1 MEKCKLFLTLTLI
14 ILINSQTE
22 TNTIKTEQESNQIPE
37 NEEEELI
44 HRFEPYNLY
53 ISRRE
58 YILSNFDKFSKYIT
72 LKKPSSTNE
81 KLQCIFKSD
90 VTIDSSTSLFSYTEK
105 DILNSNS
112 ENIYYPYI
120 NNISQYLSKNLTLSF
135 QTQKKLALSLYIL
148 YELKGNLT
156 NTLYLMNKQKETN
169 EINLFRK
176 YLKYR
181 PTNTFIIHYIHNL
194 PLSGMLNYYTWSLD
208 EFYDYGLTGSMK
220 PRNQLKT
227 LHNIYEK
234 IKTLHENNTIVNDWL
249 SKENE
254 NVFYSIYHYV
264 NIYSF
269 EYSTNYNKNIED
281 DDKSLSIIIFPFID
295 VCSNSNEDPLLK
307 INYQKNK
314 NNDNMLNLYYS
325 CGKDKID
332 KSKGSIFRYKY
343 NENLS
348 NDNSL
353 LNYGIIKKN
362 NLYHN
367 YLITLDLYDEKY
379 EFYKYLT
386 RQNIN
391 MDNIHIL
398 TDDVITAKFELN
410 SQILNK
416 NLLEFLFYFNEF
428 DEIKESE
435 TLIHKFNK
443 NKFRYHEGTVNYMLK
458 KTLEKSD
465 QKTLGTYMRYYST
478 IFSHIKNIEE
488 NMKEYLNISM
498 SEYIKEIRKF
508 EKEIKDMEKNIEI
521 LDKGNIIDH
530 FENLYYYNRLHE
542 LLNKKNIHIFNIEN
556 IKILMKHL
564 KFVSQ
569 DILSIQ
575 DKVLNHSFLND
586 IYDIELY

>member
-1 MEKCKLFLTLTLI
+1 MEKYKLFLTLTLI
-14 ILINSQTE
+14 ILIKCDTNIENKSQQP
-22 TNTIKTEQESNQIPE
+22 NPISK
-37 NEEEELI
+37 NEEEII
-44 HRFEPYNLY
+44 HRFEPYNIY
-53 ISRRE
+53 MARRE
-58 YILSNFDKFSKYIT
+58 FILSNFDRFSNYIT
-72 LKKPSSTNE
+72 IKKPSSLNE

-90 VTIDSSTSLFSYTEK
+90 VTIDTKTSLFSYTDK

-112 ENIYYPYI
+112 ENIYYPFKK
-120 NNISQYLSKNLTLSF
+120 NISEFLSKNLTLSF

-156 NTLYLMNKQKETN
+156 QTLYTMNKQKEAN
-169 EINLFRK
+169 ELISFRK

-181 PTNTFIIHYIHNL
+181 PTNTFIINYIHNL
-194 PLSGMLNYYTWSLD
+194 PLSGILNYYTWSLD
-208 EFYDYGLTGSMK
+208 EFYDYGLTGNMK
-220 PRNQLKT
+220 PRTQLKT
-227 LHNIYEK
+227 LHGIYEK
-234 IKTLHENNTIVNDWL
+234 IKNLFENNTIINDWL

-254 NVFYSIYHYV
+254 NVFYSIYHYI

-269 EYSTNYNKNIED
+269 EYSTNANNNKED

-295 VCSNSNEDPLLK
+295 ICSNSNEESLLK
-307 INYQKNK
+307 ININK
-314 NNDNMLNLYYS
+314 NAEGDNLFNLFSS
-325 CGKDKID
+325 CGKNKI
-332 KSKGSIFRYKY
+332 SKNKGEVFKYKY

-353 LNYGIIKKN
+353 LNYGIINKN

-367 YLITLDLYDEKY
+367 YIITMDLYDEKY

-386 RQNIN
+386 RQNVN
-391 MDNIHIL
+391 MENIHIL

-410 SQILNK
+410 SENLNK
-416 NLLEFLFYFNEF
+416 NLLEFLFYFNQF

-435 TLIHKFNK
+435 TLMHKFNTK
-443 NKFRYHEGTVNYMLK
+443 KYRYYEGTVNYMLK
-458 KTLEKSD
+458 KTLDKSD

-478 IFSHIKNIEE
+478 IFSHVKNIEE

-498 SEYIKEIRKF
+498 SEYVKEINKF
-508 EKEIKDMEKNIEI
+508 EKEIKDMDKNIEI
-521 LDKGNIIDH
+521 LDQGNIIDH

-564 KFVSQ
+564 NFVSQ

-575 DKVLNHSFLND
+575 YKVLNNSFLKD
-586 IYDIELY
+586 IYNL

>member
-1 MEKCKLFLTLTLI
+1 MEKYKLFLTLTLI
-14 ILINSQTE
+14 ILIKCDTNIENKSQQP
-22 TNTIKTEQESNQIPE
+22 NHISK
-37 NEEEELI
+37 NEEEII
-44 HRFEPYNLY
+44 HRFEPYNIY
-53 ISRRE
+53 MARRE
-58 YILSNFDKFSKYIT
+58 FILSNFDRFSNYIT
-72 LKKPSSTNE
+72 IKKPSSLNE

-90 VTIDSSTSLFSYTEK
+90 VTIDTKTSLFSYTDK

-112 ENIYYPYI
+112 ENIYYPFKK
-120 NNISQYLSKNLTLSF
+120 NISEYLSKNLTLSF
-135 QTQKKLALSLYIL
+135 QTKKKLALSLYIL

-156 NTLYLMNKQKETN
+156 QTLYTMNKQKETN
-169 EINLFRK
+169 ELISFRK

-181 PTNTFIIHYIHNL
+181 PTNTFIINYIHNL
-194 PLSGMLNYYTWSLD
+194 PLSGILNYYTWSLD
-208 EFYDYGLTGSMK
+208 EFYDYGLTGNMK
-220 PRNQLKT
+220 PRTQLKT
-227 LHNIYEK
+227 LHGIYEK
-234 IKTLHENNTIVNDWL
+234 IKNLFENNTIINDWL

-254 NVFYSIYHYV
+254 NVFYSIYHYI

-269 EYSTNYNKNIED
+269 EYSTNANNNKED

-295 VCSNSNEDPLLK
+295 ICSNSNEESLLK
-307 INYQKNK
+307 ININK
-314 NNDNMLNLYYS
+314 NAEGDNLFNLFSS
-325 CGKDKID
+325 CGKNKI
-332 KSKGSIFRYKY
+332 SKNKGEVFKYKY

-353 LNYGIIKKN
+353 LNYGIINKN

-367 YLITLDLYDEKY
+367 YIITMDLYDEKY

-391 MDNIHIL
+391 MENIHIL

-410 SQILNK
+410 SENLNK
-416 NLLEFLFYFNEF
+416 NLLEFLFYFNQF

-435 TLIHKFNK
+435 TLMHKFNTK
-443 NKFRYHEGTVNYMLK
+443 KYRYYEGTVNYMLK
-458 KTLEKSD
+458 KTLDKSD

-478 IFSHIKNIEE
+478 IFSHVKNIEE

-498 SEYIKEIRKF
+498 SEYVKEINKF
-508 EKEIKDMEKNIEI
+508 EKEIKDMDKNIEI
-521 LDKGNIIDH
+521 LDQGNIIDH

-564 KFVSQ
+564 NFVSQ

-575 DKVLNHSFLND
+575 YKVLNNSFLKD
-586 IYDIELY
+586 IYNL

>member
-1 MEKCKLFLTLTLI
+1 MEKYKLFLTLTLI
-14 ILINSQTE
+14 ILIKCDTNIENKSQQP
-22 TNTIKTEQESNQIPE
+22 NPISK
-37 NEEEELI
+37 NEEEII
-44 HRFEPYNLY
+44 HRFEPYNIY
-53 ISRRE
+53 MARRE
-58 YILSNFDKFSKYIT
+58 FILSNFDRFSNYIT
-72 LKKPSSTNE
+72 IKKPSSLNE

-90 VTIDSSTSLFSYTEK
+90 VTIDTKTSLFSYTDK

-112 ENIYYPYI
+112 ENIYYPFKK
-120 NNISQYLSKNLTLSF
+120 NISEFLSKNLTLSF

-156 NTLYLMNKQKETN
+156 QTLYTMNKQKETN
-169 EINLFRK
+169 ELISFRK

-181 PTNTFIIHYIHNL
+181 PTNTFIINYIHNL
-194 PLSGMLNYYTWSLD
+194 PLSGILNYYTWSLD
-208 EFYDYGLTGSMK
+208 EFYDYGLTGNMK
-220 PRNQLKT
+220 PRTQLKT
-227 LHNIYEK
+227 LHGIYEK
-234 IKTLHENNTIVNDWL
+234 IKNLFENNTIINDWL

-254 NVFYSIYHYV
+254 NVFYSIYHYI

-269 EYSTNYNKNIED
+269 EYSTNANNNKED

-295 VCSNSNEDPLLK
+295 ICSNSNEESLLK
-307 INYQKNK
+307 ININK
-314 NNDNMLNLYYS
+314 NAEGDNLFNLFSS
-325 CGKDKID
+325 CGKNKI
-332 KSKGSIFRYKY
+332 SKNKGEVFKYKY

-353 LNYGIIKKN
+353 LNYGIINKN

-367 YLITLDLYDEKY
+367 YIITMDLYDEKY

-391 MDNIHIL
+391 MENIHIL

-410 SQILNK
+410 IENLNK
-416 NLLEFLFYFNEF
+416 NLLEFLFYFNQF

-435 TLIHKFNK
+435 TLMHKFNTK
-443 NKFRYHEGTVNYMLK
+443 KYRYYEGTVNYMLK
-458 KTLEKSD
+458 KTLDKSD

-478 IFSHIKNIEE
+478 IFSHVKNIEE

-498 SEYIKEIRKF
+498 SEYVKEINKF
-508 EKEIKDMEKNIEI
+508 EKEIKDMDKNIEI
-521 LDKGNIIDH
+521 LDQGNIIDH

-564 KFVSQ
+564 NFVSQ

-575 DKVLNHSFLND
+575 YKVLNNSFLKD
-586 IYDIELY
+586 IYNL

>member
-1 MEKCKLFLTLTLI
+1 MEKYKLFLTLTLI
-14 ILINSQTE
+14 ILIKCDTNIENKSQ
-22 TNTIKTEQESNQIPE
+22 QSNPISK
-37 NEEEELI
+37 NEEEII
-44 HRFEPYNLY
+44 HRFEPYNIY
-53 ISRRE
+53 MARRE
-58 YILSNFDKFSKYIT
+58 FILSNFDRFSNYIT
-72 LKKPSSTNE
+72 IKKPSSLNE

-90 VTIDSSTSLFSYTEK
+90 VTIDTKTSLFSYTDK

-112 ENIYYPYI
+112 ENIYYPFKK
-120 NNISQYLSKNLTLSF
+120 NISEFLSKNLTLSF

-156 NTLYLMNKQKETN
+156 QTLYTMNKQKETN
-169 EINLFRK
+169 ELISFRK

-181 PTNTFIIHYIHNL
+181 PTNTFIINYIHNL
-194 PLSGMLNYYTWSLD
+194 PLSGILNYYTWSLD
-208 EFYDYGLTGSMK
+208 EFYDYGLTGNMK
-220 PRNQLKT
+220 PRTQLKT
-227 LHNIYEK
+227 LHGIYEK
-234 IKTLHENNTIVNDWL
+234 VKNLFENNTIINDWL

-254 NVFYSIYHYV
+254 NVFYSIYHYI

-269 EYSTNYNKNIED
+269 EYSTNANNNKED

-295 VCSNSNEDPLLK
+295 ICSNSNEESLLK
-307 INYQKNK
+307 ININK
-314 NNDNMLNLYYS
+314 NAEGDNLFNLFSS
-325 CGKDKID
+325 CGKNKI
-332 KSKGSIFRYKY
+332 SKNKGEVFKYKY

-353 LNYGIIKKN
+353 LNYGIINKN

-367 YLITLDLYDEKY
+367 YIITMDLYDEKY

-391 MDNIHIL
+391 MENIHIL

-410 SQILNK
+410 SENLNK
-416 NLLEFLFYFNEF
+416 NLLEFLFYFNQF

-435 TLIHKFNK
+435 TLMHKFNTK
-443 NKFRYHEGTVNYMLK
+443 KYRYYEGTVNYMLK
-458 KTLEKSD
+458 KTLDKSD

-478 IFSHIKNIEE
+478 IFSHVKNIEE

-498 SEYIKEIRKF
+498 SEYVKEINKF
-508 EKEIKDMEKNIEI
+508 EKEIKDMDKNIEI
-521 LDKGNIIDH
+521 LDQGNIIDH

-564 KFVSQ
+564 NFVSQ

-575 DKVLNHSFLND
+575 YKVLNNSFLKD
-586 IYDIELY
+586 IYNL

>member
-1 MEKCKLFLTLTLI
+1 MEKYKLFLTLTLI
-14 ILINSQTE
+14 ILIKCDTNIENKSQQP
-22 TNTIKTEQESNQIPE
+22 NPISK
-37 NEEEELI
+37 NEEEII
-44 HRFEPYNLY
+44 HRFEPYNIY
-53 ISRRE
+53 MARRE
-58 YILSNFDKFSKYIT
+58 FILSNFDRFSNYIT
-72 LKKPSSTNE
+72 IKKPSSLNE

-90 VTIDSSTSLFSYTEK
+90 LTIDTKTSLFSYTDK

-112 ENIYYPYI
+112 ENIYYPFKK
-120 NNISQYLSKNLTLSF
+120 NISEFLSKNLTLSF

-156 NTLYLMNKQKETN
+156 QTLYTMNKQKETN
-169 EINLFRK
+169 ELISFRK

-181 PTNTFIIHYIHNL
+181 PTNTFIINYIHNL
-194 PLSGMLNYYTWSLD
+194 PLSGILNYYTWSLD
-208 EFYDYGLTGSMK
+208 EFYDYGLTGNMK
-220 PRNQLKT
+220 PRTQLKT
-227 LHNIYEK
+227 LHGIYEK
-234 IKTLHENNTIVNDWL
+234 IKNLFENNTIINDWL

-254 NVFYSIYHYV
+254 NVFYSIYHYI

-269 EYSTNYNKNIED
+269 EYSTNANNNKED

-295 VCSNSNEDPLLK
+295 ICSNSNEESLLK
-307 INYQKNK
+307 ININK
-314 NNDNMLNLYYS
+314 NAEGDNLFNLFSS
-325 CGKDKID
+325 CGKNKI
-332 KSKGSIFRYKY
+332 SKNKGEVFKYKY

-353 LNYGIIKKN
+353 LNYGIINKN

-367 YLITLDLYDEKY
+367 YIITMDLYDEKY

-391 MDNIHIL
+391 MENIHIL

-410 SQILNK
+410 SENLNK
-416 NLLEFLFYFNEF
+416 NLLEFLFYFNQF

-435 TLIHKFNK
+435 TLMHKFNTK
-443 NKFRYHEGTVNYMLK
+443 KYRYYEGTVNYMLK
-458 KTLEKSD
+458 KTLDKSD

-478 IFSHIKNIEE
+478 IFSHVKNIEE

-498 SEYIKEIRKF
+498 SEYVKEINKF
-508 EKEIKDMEKNIEI
+508 EKEIKDMDKNIEI
-521 LDKGNIIDH
+521 LDQGNIIDH

-564 KFVSQ
+564 NFVSQ

-575 DKVLNHSFLND
+575 YKVLNNSFLKD
-586 IYDIELY
+586 IYNL

>member
-1 MEKCKLFLTLTLI
+1 MEKYKLFLTLTLI
-14 ILINSQTE
+14 ILIKCDTNIENKSQQP
-22 TNTIKTEQESNQIPE
+22 NLISK
-37 NEEEELI
+37 NEEEII
-44 HRFEPYNLY
+44 HRFEPYNIY
-53 ISRRE
+53 MARRE
-58 YILSNFDKFSKYIT
+58 FILSNFDRFSNYIT
-72 LKKPSSTNE
+72 IKKPSSLNE

-90 VTIDSSTSLFSYTEK
+90 VSIDTKTSLFSYTDK

-112 ENIYYPYI
+112 ENIYYPFKK
-120 NNISQYLSKNLTLSF
+120 NISEFLSKNLTLSF

-156 NTLYLMNKQKETN
+156 QTLYTMNKQKETN
-169 EINLFRK
+169 ELISFRK

-181 PTNTFIIHYIHNL
+181 PTNTFIINYIHNL
-194 PLSGMLNYYTWSLD
+194 PLSGILNYYTWSLD
-208 EFYDYGLTGSMK
+208 EFYDYGLTGNMK
-220 PRNQLKT
+220 PRTQLKT
-227 LHNIYEK
+227 LHGIYEK
-234 IKTLHENNTIVNDWL
+234 IKNLFENNTIINDWL

-254 NVFYSIYHYV
+254 NVFYSIYHYI

-269 EYSTNYNKNIED
+269 EYSTNANNNKED

-295 VCSNSNEDPLLK
+295 ICSNSNEESLLK
-307 INYQKNK
+307 ININK
-314 NNDNMLNLYYS
+314 NAEGDNLFNLFSS
-325 CGKDKID
+325 CGKNKI
-332 KSKGSIFRYKY
+332 SKNKGEVFKYKY

-353 LNYGIIKKN
+353 LNYGIINKN

-367 YLITLDLYDEKY
+367 YIITMDLYDEKY

-391 MDNIHIL
+391 MENIHIL

-410 SQILNK
+410 SENLNK
-416 NLLEFLFYFNEF
+416 NLLEFLFYFNQF

-435 TLIHKFNK
+435 TLMHKFNTK
-443 NKFRYHEGTVNYMLK
+443 KYRYYEGTVNYMLK
-458 KTLEKSD
+458 KTLDKSD

-478 IFSHIKNIEE
+478 IFSHVKNIEE

-498 SEYIKEIRKF
+498 SEYVKEINKF
-508 EKEIKDMEKNIEI
+508 EKEIKDMDKNIEI
-521 LDKGNIIDH
+521 LDQGNIIDH

-564 KFVSQ
+564 NFVSQ

-575 DKVLNHSFLND
+575 YKVLNNSFLKD
-586 IYDIELY
+586 IYNL

>member
-1 MEKCKLFLTLTLI
+1 MEKYKLFLTLTLI
-14 ILINSQTE
+14 ILIKCDTNIENKSQQP
-22 TNTIKTEQESNQIPE
+22 NHISK
-37 NEEEELI
+37 NEEEII
-44 HRFEPYNLY
+44 HRFEPYNIY
-53 ISRRE
+53 MARRE
-58 YILSNFDKFSKYIT
+58 FILSNFDRFSNYIT
-72 LKKPSSTNE
+72 IKKPSSLNE

-90 VTIDSSTSLFSYTEK
+90 LTIDTKTSLFSYTDK

-112 ENIYYPYI
+112 ENIYYPFKK
-120 NNISQYLSKNLTLSF
+120 NISEFLSKNLTLSF

-156 NTLYLMNKQKETN
+156 QTLYTMNKQKEAN
-169 EINLFRK
+169 ELISFRK

-181 PTNTFIIHYIHNL
+181 PTNTFIINYIHNL
-194 PLSGMLNYYTWSLD
+194 PLSGILNYYTWSLD
-208 EFYDYGLTGSMK
+208 EFYDYGLTGNMK
-220 PRNQLKT
+220 PRTQLKT
-227 LHNIYEK
+227 LHGIYEK
-234 IKTLHENNTIVNDWL
+234 IKNLFENNTIINDWL

-254 NVFYSIYHYV
+254 NVFYSIYHYI

-269 EYSTNYNKNIED
+269 EYSTNANNNIED
-281 DDKSLSIIIFPFID
+281 DDKSLSINIFPFID
-295 VCSNSNEDPLLK
+295 ICSNSNEESLLK
-307 INYQKNK
+307 ININK
-314 NNDNMLNLYYS
+314 NAEGDNLFNLFSS
-325 CGKDKID
+325 CGKNKI
-332 KSKGSIFRYKY
+332 SKNKGEVFKYKY

-353 LNYGIIKKN
+353 LNYGIINKN

-367 YLITLDLYDEKY
+367 YIITMDLYDEKY

-391 MDNIHIL
+391 MENIHIL

-410 SQILNK
+410 SENLNK
-416 NLLEFLFYFNEF
+416 NLLEFLFYFNQF

-435 TLIHKFNK
+435 TLIHKFNTK
-443 NKFRYHEGTVNYMLK
+443 KYRYYEGTVNYMLK
-458 KTLEKSD
+458 KTLDKSD

-478 IFSHIKNIEE
+478 IFSHVKNIEE

-498 SEYIKEIRKF
+498 SEYVKEINKF
-508 EKEIKDMEKNIEI
+508 EKEIKDMDKNIEI
-521 LDKGNIIDH
+521 LDQGNIIDH

-564 KFVSQ
+564 NFVSQ

-575 DKVLNHSFLND
+575 YKVLNNSFLKD
-586 IYDIELY
+586 IYNL

>member
-1 MEKCKLFLTLTLI
+1 MEKYKLFLTLTLI
-14 ILINSQTE
+14 ILIKCDTNIENKSQQP
-22 TNTIKTEQESNQIPE
+22 NLISK
-37 NEEEELI
+37 NEEEII
-44 HRFEPYNLY
+44 HRFEPYNIY
-53 ISRRE
+53 MARRE
-58 YILSNFDKFSKYIT
+58 FILSNFDRFSNYIT
-72 LKKPSSTNE
+72 IKKPSSLNE

-90 VTIDSSTSLFSYTEK
+90 VTIDTKTSLFSYTDK

-112 ENIYYPYI
+112 ENIYYPFKK
-120 NNISQYLSKNLTLSF
+120 NISEFLSKNLTLSF

-156 NTLYLMNKQKETN
+156 QTLYTMNKQKETN
-169 EINLFRK
+169 ELISFRK

-181 PTNTFIIHYIHNL
+181 PTNTFIINYIHNL
-194 PLSGMLNYYTWSLD
+194 PLSGILNYYTWSLD
-208 EFYDYGLTGSMK
+208 EFYDYGLTGNMK
-220 PRNQLKT
+220 PRTQLKT
-227 LHNIYEK
+227 LHGIYEK
-234 IKTLHENNTIVNDWL
+234 IKNLFENNTIINDWL

-254 NVFYSIYHYV
+254 NVFYSIYHYI

-269 EYSTNYNKNIED
+269 EYSTNANNNKED

-295 VCSNSNEDPLLK
+295 ICSNSNEESLLK
-307 INYQKNK
+307 ININK
-314 NNDNMLNLYYS
+314 NAEGDNLFNLFSS
-325 CGKDKID
+325 CGKNKI
-332 KSKGSIFRYKY
+332 SKNKGEVFKYKY

-353 LNYGIIKKN
+353 LNYGIINKN

-367 YLITLDLYDEKY
+367 YIITMDLYDEKY

-391 MDNIHIL
+391 MENIHIL

-410 SQILNK
+410 SENLNK
-416 NLLEFLFYFNEF
+416 NLLEFLFYFNQF

-435 TLIHKFNK
+435 TLIHKFNTK
-443 NKFRYHEGTVNYMLK
+443 KYRYYEGTVNYMLK
-458 KTLEKSD
+458 KTLDKSD

-478 IFSHIKNIEE
+478 IFSHVKNIEE

-498 SEYIKEIRKF
+498 SEYVKEINKF
-508 EKEIKDMEKNIEI
+508 EKEIKDMDKNIEI
-521 LDKGNIIDH
+521 LDQGNIIDH

-564 KFVSQ
+564 NFVSQ

-575 DKVLNHSFLND
+575 YKVLNNSFLKD
-586 IYDIELY
+586 IYNL

>member
-1 MEKCKLFLTLTLI
+1 MKKYKLFLTLTLI
-14 ILINSQTE
+14 ILIKCDTNIENKSQ
-22 TNTIKTEQESNQIPE
+22 QSNPISK
-37 NEEEELI
+37 NEEEII
-44 HRFEPYNLY
+44 HRFEPYNIY
-53 ISRRE
+53 MARRE
-58 YILSNFDKFSKYIT
+58 FILSNFDRFSNYIT
-72 LKKPSSTNE
+72 IKKPSSLNE

-90 VTIDSSTSLFSYTEK
+90 VTIDTKTSLFSYTDK

-112 ENIYYPYI
+112 ENIYYPFKK
-120 NNISQYLSKNLTLSF
+120 NISEFLSKNLTLSF

-156 NTLYLMNKQKETN
+156 QTLYTMNKQKETN
-169 EINLFRK
+169 ELISFRK

-181 PTNTFIIHYIHNL
+181 PTNTFIINYIHNL
-194 PLSGMLNYYTWSLD
+194 PLSGILNYYTWSLD
-208 EFYDYGLTGSMK
+208 EFYDYGLTGNMK
-220 PRNQLKT
+220 PRTQLKT
-227 LHNIYEK
+227 LHGIYEK
-234 IKTLHENNTIVNDWL
+234 IKNLFENNTIINDWL

-254 NVFYSIYHYV
+254 NVFYSIYHYI

-269 EYSTNYNKNIED
+269 EYSTNANNNKED

-295 VCSNSNEDPLLK
+295 ICSNSNEESLLK
-307 INYQKNK
+307 ININK
-314 NNDNMLNLYYS
+314 NAEGDNLFNLFSS
-325 CGKDKID
+325 CGKNKI
-332 KSKGSIFRYKY
+332 SKNKGEVFKYKY

-353 LNYGIIKKN
+353 LNYGIINKN

-367 YLITLDLYDEKY
+367 YIITMDLYDEKY

-391 MDNIHIL
+391 MENIHIL

-410 SQILNK
+410 SENLNK
-416 NLLEFLFYFNEF
+416 NLLEFLFYFNQF

-435 TLIHKFNK
+435 TLMHKFNTK
-443 NKFRYHEGTVNYMLK
+443 KYRYYEGTVNYMLK
-458 KTLEKSD
+458 KTLDKSD

-478 IFSHIKNIEE
+478 IFSHVKNIEE

-498 SEYIKEIRKF
+498 SEYVKEINKF
-508 EKEIKDMEKNIEI
+508 EKEIKDMDKNIEI
-521 LDKGNIIDH
+521 LDQGNIIDH

-564 KFVSQ
+564 NFVSQ

-575 DKVLNHSFLND
+575 YKVLNNSFLKD
-586 IYDIELY
+586 IYNL

>member
-1 MEKCKLFLTLTLI
+1 MEKYKLFLTLTLI
-14 ILINSQTE
+14 ILIKCDTNIENKSQ
-22 TNTIKTEQESNQIPE
+22 QSNPISK
-37 NEEEELI
+37 NEEEII
-44 HRFEPYNLY
+44 HRFEPYNIY
-53 ISRRE
+53 MARRE
-58 YILSNFDKFSKYIT
+58 FILSNFDRFSNYIT
-72 LKKPSSTNE
+72 IKKPSSLNE

-90 VTIDSSTSLFSYTEK
+90 VTIDTKTSLFSYTDK

-112 ENIYYPYI
+112 ENIYYPFKK
-120 NNISQYLSKNLTLSF
+120 NISEFLSKNLTLSF

-156 NTLYLMNKQKETN
+156 QTLYTMNKQKETN
-169 EINLFRK
+169 ELISFRK

-181 PTNTFIIHYIHNL
+181 PTNTFIINYIHNL
-194 PLSGMLNYYTWSLD
+194 PLSGILNYYTWSLD
-208 EFYDYGLTGSMK
+208 EFYDYGLTGNMK
-220 PRNQLKT
+220 PRTQLKT
-227 LHNIYEK
+227 LNGIYEK
-234 IKTLHENNTIVNDWL
+234 IKNLFENNTIINDWL

-254 NVFYSIYHYV
+254 NVFYSIYHYI

-269 EYSTNYNKNIED
+269 EYSTNANNNKED

-295 VCSNSNEDPLLK
+295 ICSNSNEESLLK
-307 INYQKNK
+307 ININK
-314 NNDNMLNLYYS
+314 NAEGDNLFNLFSS
-325 CGKDKID
+325 CGKNKI
-332 KSKGSIFRYKY
+332 SKNKGEVFKYKY

-353 LNYGIIKKN
+353 LNYGIINKN

-367 YLITLDLYDEKY
+367 YIITMDLYDEKY

-391 MDNIHIL
+391 MENIHIL

-410 SQILNK
+410 SENLNK
-416 NLLEFLFYFNEF
+416 NLLEFLFYFNQF

-435 TLIHKFNK
+435 TLMHKFNTK
-443 NKFRYHEGTVNYMLK
+443 KYRYYEGTVNYMLK
-458 KTLEKSD
+458 KTLDKSD

-478 IFSHIKNIEE
+478 IFSHVKNIEE

-498 SEYIKEIRKF
+498 SEYVKEINKF
-508 EKEIKDMEKNIEI
+508 EKEIKDMDKNIEI
-521 LDKGNIIDH
+521 LDQGNIIDH

-564 KFVSQ
+564 NFVSQ

-575 DKVLNHSFLND
+575 YKVLNNSFLKD
-586 IYDIELY
+586 IYNL

>member
-1 MEKCKLFLTLTLI
+1 MEKYKLFLTLTLI
-14 ILINSQTE
+14 ILIKCDTNIENKSQQL
-22 TNTIKTEQESNQIPE
+22 NPISKNK
-37 NEEEELI
+37 EEII
-44 HRFEPYNLY
+44 HRFEPYNIY
-53 ISRRE
+53 MARRE
-58 YILSNFDKFSKYIT
+58 FILSNFDRFSNYIT
-72 LKKPSSTNE
+72 IKKPSSLNE

-90 VTIDSSTSLFSYTEK
+90 VTIDTKTSLFSYTDK

-112 ENIYYPYI
+112 ENIYYPFKK
-120 NNISQYLSKNLTLSF
+120 NISEFLSKNLTLSF

-156 NTLYLMNKQKETN
+156 QTLYTMNKQKEAN
-169 EINLFRK
+169 ELISFRK

-181 PTNTFIIHYIHNL
+181 PTNTFIINYIHNL
-194 PLSGMLNYYTWSLD
+194 PLSGILNYYTWSLD
-208 EFYDYGLTGSMK
+208 EFYDYGLTGNMK
-220 PRNQLKT
+220 PRTQLKT
-227 LHNIYEK
+227 LHGIYEK
-234 IKTLHENNTIVNDWL
+234 IKNLFENNTIINDWL

-254 NVFYSIYHYV
+254 NVFYSIYHYI

-269 EYSTNYNKNIED
+269 EYSTNANNNKED

-295 VCSNSNEDPLLK
+295 ICSNSNEESLLK
-307 INYQKNK
+307 ININK
-314 NNDNMLNLYYS
+314 NAEGDNLFNLFSS
-325 CGKDKID
+325 CGKNKI
-332 KSKGSIFRYKY
+332 SKNKGEVFKYKY

-353 LNYGIIKKN
+353 LNYGIINKN

-367 YLITLDLYDEKY
+367 YIITMDLYDEKY

-391 MDNIHIL
+391 MENIHIL

-410 SQILNK
+410 SENLNK
-416 NLLEFLFYFNEF
+416 NLLEFLFYFNQF

-435 TLIHKFNK
+435 TLMHKFNTK
-443 NKFRYHEGTVNYMLK
+443 KYRYYEGTVNYMLK
-458 KTLEKSD
+458 KTLDKSD

-478 IFSHIKNIEE
+478 IFSHVKNIEE

-498 SEYIKEIRKF
+498 SEYVKEINKF
-508 EKEIKDMEKNIEI
+508 EKEIKDMDKNIEI
-521 LDKGNIIDH
+521 LDQGNIIDH

-564 KFVSQ
+564 NFVSQ

-575 DKVLNHSFLND
+575 YKVFNNSFLKD
-586 IYDIELY
+586 IYNL

>member
-1 MEKCKLFLTLTLI
+1 MEKYKLFLTLTLI
-14 ILINSQTE
+14 ILIKCDTNIENKSQQP
-22 TNTIKTEQESNQIPE
+22 NPISK
-37 NEEEELI
+37 NEEEII
-44 HRFEPYNLY
+44 HRFEPYNIY
-53 ISRRE
+53 MARRE
-58 YILSNFDKFSKYIT
+58 FILSNFDRFSNYIT
-72 LKKPSSTNE
+72 IKKPSSLNE

-90 VTIDSSTSLFSYTEK
+90 ITIDTKTSLFSYTDK

-112 ENIYYPYI
+112 ENIYYPFKK
-120 NNISQYLSKNLTLSF
+120 NISEFLSKNLTLSF

-156 NTLYLMNKQKETN
+156 QTLYTMNKQKETN
-169 EINLFRK
+169 ELISFRK

-181 PTNTFIIHYIHNL
+181 PTNTFIINYIHNL
-194 PLSGMLNYYTWSLD
+194 PLSGILNYYTWSLD
-208 EFYDYGLTGSMK
+208 EFYDYGLTGNMK
-220 PRNQLKT
+220 PRTQLKT
-227 LHNIYEK
+227 LHGIYEK
-234 IKTLHENNTIVNDWL
+234 IKNLFENNTIINDWL

-254 NVFYSIYHYV
+254 NVFYSIYHYI

-269 EYSTNYNKNIED
+269 EYSTNANNNKED
-281 DDKSLSIIIFPFID
+281 DDKSLSINIFPFID
-295 VCSNSNEDPLLK
+295 ICSNSNEESLLK
-307 INYQKNK
+307 ININK
-314 NNDNMLNLYYS
+314 NAEGDNLFNLFSS
-325 CGKDKID
+325 CGKNKI
-332 KSKGSIFRYKY
+332 SKNKGEVFKYKY

-353 LNYGIIKKN
+353 LNYGIINKN

-367 YLITLDLYDEKY
+367 YIITMDLYDEKY

-391 MDNIHIL
+391 MENIHIL

-410 SQILNK
+410 SENLNK
-416 NLLEFLFYFNEF
+416 NLLEFLFYFNQF

-435 TLIHKFNK
+435 TLMHKFNTK
-443 NKFRYHEGTVNYMLK
+443 KYRYYEGTVNYMLK
-458 KTLEKSD
+458 KTLDKSD

-478 IFSHIKNIEE
+478 IFSHVKNIEE

-498 SEYIKEIRKF
+498 SEYVKEINKF
-508 EKEIKDMEKNIEI
+508 EKEIKDMDKNIEI
-521 LDKGNIIDH
+521 LDQGNIIDH

-564 KFVSQ
+564 NFVSQ

-575 DKVLNHSFLND
+575 YKVLNNSFLKD
-586 IYDIELY
+586 IYNL

>member
-1 MEKCKLFLTLTLI
+1 MEKYKLFLTLTLI
-14 ILINSQTE
+14 ILIKCDTNIENKSQQP
-22 TNTIKTEQESNQIPE
+22 NHISK
-37 NEEEELI
+37 NEEEII
-44 HRFEPYNLY
+44 HRFEPYNIY
-53 ISRRE
+53 MARRE
-58 YILSNFDKFSKYIT
+58 FILSNFDRFSNYIT
-72 LKKPSSTNE
+72 IKKPSSLNE

-90 VTIDSSTSLFSYTEK
+90 VTIDTKTSLFSYTDK

-112 ENIYYPYI
+112 ENIYYPFKK
-120 NNISQYLSKNLTLSF
+120 NISEFLSKNLTLSF

-156 NTLYLMNKQKETN
+156 QTLYTMNKQKEAN
-169 EINLFRK
+169 ELISFRK

-181 PTNTFIIHYIHNL
+181 PTNTFIINYIHNL
-194 PLSGMLNYYTWSLD
+194 PLSGILNYYTWSLD
-208 EFYDYGLTGSMK
+208 EFYDYGLTGNMK
-220 PRNQLKT
+220 PRTQLKT
-227 LHNIYEK
+227 LHGIYEK
-234 IKTLHENNTIVNDWL
+234 IKNLFENNTIINDWL

-254 NVFYSIYHYV
+254 NVFYSIYHYI

-269 EYSTNYNKNIED
+269 EYSTNANNNKED

-295 VCSNSNEDPLLK
+295 ICSNSNEESLLK
-307 INYQKNK
+307 ININK
-314 NNDNMLNLYYS
+314 NAEGDNLFNLFSS
-325 CGKDKID
+325 CGKNKI
-332 KSKGSIFRYKY
+332 SKNKGEVFKYKY

-353 LNYGIIKKN
+353 LNYGIINKN

-367 YLITLDLYDEKY
+367 YIITMDLYDEKY

-391 MDNIHIL
+391 MENIHIL

-410 SQILNK
+410 SENLNK
-416 NLLEFLFYFNEF
+416 NLLEFLFYFNQF

-435 TLIHKFNK
+435 TLMHKFNTK
-443 NKFRYHEGTVNYMLK
+443 KYRYYEGTVNYMLK
-458 KTLEKSD
+458 KTLDKSD

-478 IFSHIKNIEE
+478 IFSHVKNIEE

-498 SEYIKEIRKF
+498 SEYVKEINKF
-508 EKEIKDMEKNIEI
+508 EKEIKDMDKNIEI
-521 LDKGNIIDH
+521 LDQGNIIDH

-564 KFVSQ
+564 NFVSQ

-575 DKVLNHSFLND
+575 YKVFNNSFLKD
-586 IYDIELY
+586 IYNL

>member
-1 MEKCKLFLTLTLI
+1 MEKYKLFLTLTLI
-14 ILINSQTE
+14 ILIKCDTSIENKSQQP
-22 TNTIKTEQESNQIPE
+22 NHISK
-37 NEEEELI
+37 NEEEII
-44 HRFEPYNLY
+44 HRFEPYNIY
-53 ISRRE
+53 MARRE
-58 YILSNFDKFSKYIT
+58 FILSNFDRFSNYIT
-72 LKKPSSTNE
+72 IKKPSSLNE

-90 VTIDSSTSLFSYTEK
+90 VTIDTKTSLFSYTDK

-112 ENIYYPYI
+112 ENIYYPFKK
-120 NNISQYLSKNLTLSF
+120 NISEFLSKNLTLSF

-156 NTLYLMNKQKETN
+156 QTLYTMNKQKETN
-169 EINLFRK
+169 ELISFRK

-181 PTNTFIIHYIHNL
+181 PTNTFIINYIHNL
-194 PLSGMLNYYTWSLD
+194 PLSGILNYYTWSLD
-208 EFYDYGLTGSMK
+208 EFYDYGLTGNMK
-220 PRNQLKT
+220 PRTQLKT
-227 LHNIYEK
+227 LHGIYEK
-234 IKTLHENNTIVNDWL
+234 IKNLFENNTIINDWL

-254 NVFYSIYHYV
+254 NVFYSIYHYI

-269 EYSTNYNKNIED
+269 EYSTNANNNKED

-295 VCSNSNEDPLLK
+295 ICSNSNEESLLK
-307 INYQKNK
+307 ININK
-314 NNDNMLNLYYS
+314 NAEGDNLFNLFSS
-325 CGKDKID
+325 CGKNKI
-332 KSKGSIFRYKY
+332 SKNKGEVFKYKY

-353 LNYGIIKKN
+353 LNYGIINKN

-367 YLITLDLYDEKY
+367 YIITMDLYDEKY

-391 MDNIHIL
+391 MENIHIL

-410 SQILNK
+410 SENLNK
-416 NLLEFLFYFNEF
+416 NLLEFLFYFNQF

-435 TLIHKFNK
+435 TLMHKFNTK
-443 NKFRYHEGTVNYMLK
+443 KYRYYEGTVNYMLK
-458 KTLEKSD
+458 KTLDKSD

-478 IFSHIKNIEE
+478 IFSHVKNIEE

-498 SEYIKEIRKF
+498 SEYVKEINKF
-508 EKEIKDMEKNIEI
+508 EKEIKDMDKNIEI
-521 LDKGNIIDH
+521 LDQGNIIDH

-564 KFVSQ
+564 NFVSQ

-575 DKVLNHSFLND
+575 YKVLNNSFLKD
-586 IYDIELY
+586 IYNL

>member
-1 MEKCKLFLTLTLI
+1 MEKYKLFLTLTLI
-14 ILINSQTE
+14 ILIKCDTNIENKSQQP
-22 TNTIKTEQESNQIPE
+22 NPISK
-37 NEEEELI
+37 NEEEII
-44 HRFEPYNLY
+44 HRFEPYNIY
-53 ISRRE
+53 MARRE
-58 YILSNFDKFSKYIT
+58 FILSNFDRFSNYIT
-72 LKKPSSTNE
+72 IKKPSSLNE

-90 VTIDSSTSLFSYTEK
+90 LTIDTKTSLFSYTDK

-112 ENIYYPYI
+112 ENIYYPFKK
-120 NNISQYLSKNLTLSF
+120 NISEFLSKNLTLSF

-156 NTLYLMNKQKETN
+156 QTLYTMNKQKETN
-169 EINLFRK
+169 ELISFRK

-181 PTNTFIIHYIHNL
+181 PTNTFIINYIHNL
-194 PLSGMLNYYTWSLD
+194 PLSGILNYYTWSLD
-208 EFYDYGLTGSMK
+208 EFYDYGLTGNMK
-220 PRNQLKT
+220 PRTQLKT
-227 LHNIYEK
+227 LHGIYEK
-234 IKTLHENNTIVNDWL
+234 IKNLFENNTIINDWL

-254 NVFYSIYHYV
+254 NVFYSIYHYI

-269 EYSTNYNKNIED
+269 EYSTNANNNKED
-281 DDKSLSIIIFPFID
+281 DDKSLSINIFPFID
-295 VCSNSNEDPLLK
+295 ICSNSNEESLLK
-307 INYQKNK
+307 ININK
-314 NNDNMLNLYYS
+314 NAEGDNLFNLFSS
-325 CGKDKID
+325 CGKNKI
-332 KSKGSIFRYKY
+332 SKNKGEVFKYKY

-353 LNYGIIKKN
+353 LNYGIINKN

-367 YLITLDLYDEKY
+367 YIITMDLYDEKY

-391 MDNIHIL
+391 MENIHIL

-410 SQILNK
+410 SENLNK
-416 NLLEFLFYFNEF
+416 NLLEFLFYFNQF

-435 TLIHKFNK
+435 TLMHKFNTK
-443 NKFRYHEGTVNYMLK
+443 KYRYYEGTVNYMLK
-458 KTLEKSD
+458 KTLDKSD

-478 IFSHIKNIEE
+478 IFSHVKNIEE

-498 SEYIKEIRKF
+498 SEYVKEINKF
-508 EKEIKDMEKNIEI
+508 EREIKDMDKNIEI
-521 LDKGNIIDH
+521 LDQGNIIDH

-564 KFVSQ
+564 NFVSQ

-575 DKVLNHSFLND
+575 YKVLNNSFLKD
-586 IYDIELY
+586 IYNL